1 MLTPYTISTS
11 MKPLPNCKSTSLFI
25 LFALLLLS
33 GYSFAQKPRS
43 GNGYENLTRRTT
55 GGKIRK
61 GDTLDIKMA
70 IHIPW
75 GYNGGA
81 SGRVFSARFLD
92 SIPTNTILLAG
103 AADSIRILTNE
114 DSTYMR
120 FTAGPGD
127 DAATYIANPPT
138 GNYQIRINL
147 GLTGTV
153 PSNNA
158 LTNIAGA
165 GNINLTSNFPYGD
178 KPKWWTGHIFST
190 SYRVKVTGNTGDTI
204 RLTGGLFIF
213 RKTSGGVDSIITGV
227 PYKMLI
233 GSDDTLCKN
242 SLGTNFA
249 GEFGG
254 TFGSGNTLNRN
265 TGPSSLV
272 PGYLYVNNVSGAGSV
287 PINDGSYGI
296 VNNISPWSGTS
307 RTARR
312 TPNCSGGVIAPQDS
326 CKYRMFNGNWEI
338 EGDHTGATNKYGNTP
353 PSAGTNSGY
362 MLVVNAD
369 YITSDAY
376 KQTVV
381 NLCPNTFYQFSAW
394 VRNICRTCGA
404 DNNLTNTYNPGV
416 RPSLTFSVDNVD
428 WYSSGKIDTTGW
440 IKKAFLFKTGATQNN
455 AVFTIRNNS
464 QGGGG
469 NDWALDD
476 IEISTCGPDLRMNY
490 NPFFGCNNGTLVN
503 LSDTVRYTNASY
515 SWYKWERSTDGGNT
529 WMNPPTP
536 TTGQLIPVLTNGVY
550 QYVTNYPAFLAYAA
564 DNGHK
569 YRVIV
574 ATTMAN
580 LSNSNCTFNDGSSV
594 VLNLIPCNAVLDVNM
609 ISLNASIVK
618 GDFPVVKWIVSH
630 EKNIDRYEIEKS
642 MDGLSFV
649 NIGEK
654 ASKKSS
660 NAVEYTF
667 TDVEKII
674 RKSYFR
680 LKMILADGSSK
691 YSKVVVVNRSAGF
704 EIISVINPVN
714 NFISA
719 EILMPDK
726 GILKMNL
733 FDDFGKLV
741 ARDARLLH
749 KGNNKVIYVDLNKL
763 RVGVYIISFEC
774 KGEFIRKKLTKL
786 N

>member
-1 MLTPYTISTS
+1 
-11 MKPLPNCKSTSLFI
+11 MKPLPNSKLTTLFVVC
-25 LFALLLLS
+25 ALLLFS
-33 GYSFAQKPRS
+33 CYSYAQKPRS
-43 GNGYENLTRRTT
+43 GNGYENLTRRIT

-81 SGRVFSARFLD
+81 SGRIFSARFLD
-92 SIPTNTILLAG
+92 SIPSNTVLLAG

-120 FTAGPGD
+120 FTPAPGD

-147 GLTGTV
+147 GLTGTA
-153 PSNNA
+153 PFNNT

-165 GNINLTSNFPYGD
+165 GNINLTSSFPYGD
-178 KPKWWTGHIFST
+178 RPKWWTGHIFST
-190 SYRVKVTGNTGDTI
+190 SYQVKVTGNTGDTI

-227 PYKMLI
+227 SYKMLI
-233 GSDDTLCKN
+233 GSNDTLCQN

-272 PGYLYVNNVSGAGSV
+272 PGYLYVNNVSGSGAIS
-287 PINDGSYGI
+287 INDGSYGI

-312 TPNCSGGVIAPQDS
+312 TPNCSGGVIATQDS

-353 PSAGTNSGY
+353 PSASTNSGY

-381 NLCPNTFYQFSAW
+381 NLCPNTFYQFSVW

-416 RPSLTFSVDNVD
+416 RPSLTFSVDNID
-428 WYSSGKIDTTGW
+428 WYSTGKVDTTGW
-440 IKKAFLFKTGATQNN
+440 IKKAFLFKSGATQNN

-503 LSDTVRYTNASY
+503 LSDTVRYTNPSY
-515 SWYKWERSTDGGNT
+515 SWYKWEQSTDGGNT
-529 WMNPPTP
+529 WVNPPTP
-536 TTGQLIPVLTNGVY
+536 TTGQLTPVLTNGVY
-550 QYVTNYPAFLAYAA
+550 QYITNYPAFLAYAA

-574 ATTMAN
+574 ATTLAN

-594 VLNLIPCNAVLDVNM
+594 VLNLITCTAVLGVNM
-609 ISLNASIVK
+609 ISFTSALEN
-618 GDFPVVKWIVSH
+618 GDLSAVKWVVSK
-630 EKNIDRYEIEKS
+630 ESNILRYEIEKS
-642 MDGLSFV
+642 FDGINF
-649 NIGEK
+649 IKTGEK
-654 ASKKSS
+654 DSRNS
-660 NAVEYTF
+660 NSPVQYIF
-667 TDVEKII
+667 IDGEKLT
-674 RKSYFR
+674 RNTYYR
-680 LKMILADGSSK
+680 LKMIAYNGSHQ
-691 YSKVVVVNRSAGF
+691 YSKIVAINRASGF
-704 EIISVINPVN
+704 EVVSVINPVN
-714 NFISA
+714 NFVSA
-719 EILMPDK
+719 AVVMPDE

-733 FDDFGKLV
+733 FDNYGKLV
-741 ARDARLLH
+741 ARKTRKLH
-749 KGNNKVIYVDLNKL
+749 QGYNSVIYDDLSL
-763 RVGVYIISFEC
+763 LSGGIYIIVFESN
-774 KGEFIRKKLTKL
+774 GVSVRKKLTRL
-786 N
+786 Y